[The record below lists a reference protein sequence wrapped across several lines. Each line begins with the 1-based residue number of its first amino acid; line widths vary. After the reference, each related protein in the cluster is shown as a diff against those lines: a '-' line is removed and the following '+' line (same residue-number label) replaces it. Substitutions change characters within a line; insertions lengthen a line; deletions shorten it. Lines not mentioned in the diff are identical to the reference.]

1 VGTGSLGG
9 QAGSTSRIENYLGF
23 PAGISGLELTSRAFM
38 QAEKFGAELMMGS
51 AVKLHCDRRPYGLEL
66 QNGACIRSKAVVVA
80 SGVSYRKPPIAQL
93 PSFEGVGVYY
103 AATVVEAELC
113 SGADVVIVGGGNSA
127 GQAAVFLSN
136 AARRVQILVRS
147 QNLSATMSQYLMQ
160 RIAGIDTIE
169 VRFATEI
176 EELLG
181 DGALEAIRCRDH
193 TSGELLEFAVRHVF
207 LMTGGAPNTAWLNGC
222 VATDDRGFIKTGLD
236 LAPEDLAESNWPLQR
251 APYFLE
257 TSLPGVF
264 AAGDARGGNVK
275 RVAAAVGEGS
285 SAISYVIES
294 MQQ

>member
-1 VGTGSLGG
+1 
-9 QAGSTSRIENYLGF
+9 
-23 PAGISGLELTSRAFM
+23 
-38 QAEKFGAELMMGS
+38 
-51 AVKLHCDRRPYGLEL
+51 
-66 QNGACIRSKAVVVA
+66 
-80 SGVSYRKPPIAQL
+80 
-93 PSFEGVGVYY
+93 
-103 AATVVEAELC
+103 
-113 SGADVVIVGGGNSA
+113 
-127 GQAAVFLSN
+127 VFLSK

-160 RIAGIDTIE
+160 RIADIDTIE

-176 EELLG
+176 EELIG

-193 TSGELLEFAVRHVF
+193 ASGELVEFAVRHVF

-236 LAPEDLAESNWPLQR
+236 LAPEDLAESNWPLRR

-285 SAISYVIES
+285 SAISYVIQS
-294 MQQ
+294 MRQ